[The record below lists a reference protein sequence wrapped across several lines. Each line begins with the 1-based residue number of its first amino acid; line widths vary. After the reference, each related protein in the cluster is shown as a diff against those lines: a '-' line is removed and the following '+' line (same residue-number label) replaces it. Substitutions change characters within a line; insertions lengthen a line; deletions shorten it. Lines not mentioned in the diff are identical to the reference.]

1 MLLDCIHDNT
11 KFGLTNAVIGMNCF
25 SEFNTV
31 EKISRKSKITWMQ
44 AFMNTR
50 IDVLKAF
57 RKLIMDTS
65 EEIILIFSEFIAK
78 VYMRKFKNVKT

>member
-1 MLLDCIHDNT
+1 
-11 KFGLTNAVIGMNCF
+11 
-25 SEFNTV
+25 
-31 EKISRKSKITWMQ
+31 MQ

-57 RKLIMDTS
+57 RKLIMETS